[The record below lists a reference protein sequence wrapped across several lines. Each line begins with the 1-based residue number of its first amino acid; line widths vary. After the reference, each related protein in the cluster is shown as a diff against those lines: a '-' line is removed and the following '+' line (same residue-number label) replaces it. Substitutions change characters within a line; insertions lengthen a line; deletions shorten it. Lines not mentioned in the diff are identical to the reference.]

1 MSFQFRFA
9 TLLKIQRR
17 ARDEAGA
24 EVGKANEA
32 IGKIDEQTESLMAE
46 RPAMLERATQA
57 RIGEVS
63 IDSIV
68 SQGRYDI
75 QLQADM
81 RTLRETREKLEQE
94 RSRRQ
99 QRLVEAEAEVKR
111 FERLKENE
119 WNLYRNEQQKR
130 EQAESDESA
139 STRFLM
145 ERRKR

>member
-9 TLLKIQRR
+9 TLLHLHRQ

-32 IGKIDEQTESLMAE
+32 IGKIDEQTESLIAE
-46 RPAMLERATQA
+46 RSAMLDRATQA
-57 RIGEVS
+57 RIGELS

-81 RTLRETREKLEQE
+81 RALRETRTKLEHE
-94 RSRRQ
+94 LLRRQ
-99 QRLVEAEAEVKR
+99 QILIQAEADVKR
-111 FERLKENE
+111 FERLKESE
-119 WNLYRNEQQKR
+119 WKLYRNEQQKR
-130 EQAESDESA
+130 EQAEADESA
-139 STRFLM
+139 ATRFLM
-145 ERRKR
+145 ERRQR